1 MDFKLGLLI
10 FKNRSKLSK
19 LIEQN
24 AEPEKILKQSK
35 LLDKYIAQGMNLE
48 FSNPF
53 FKSSFLS
60 FYLHNFVLCK
70 YFYITFEFRPYLLY
84 Q

>member
-1 MDFKLGLLI
+1 MDFKLGLLN

-35 LLDKYIAQGMNLE
+35 LLDKYIAQGMNLINKR
-48 FSNPF
+48 S
-53 FKSSFLS
+53 
-60 FYLHNFVLCK
+60 
-70 YFYITFEFRPYLLY
+70 
-84 Q
+84 